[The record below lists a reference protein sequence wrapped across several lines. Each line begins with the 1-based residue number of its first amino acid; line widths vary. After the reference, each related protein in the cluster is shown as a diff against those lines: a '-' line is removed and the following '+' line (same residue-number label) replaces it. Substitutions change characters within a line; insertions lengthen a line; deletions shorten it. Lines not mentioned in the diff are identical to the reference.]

1 MKRVFAI
8 DTVTCPRCRKRNTQ
22 RIAAITDPNVI
33 RAMLACMAKKAA
45 DG

>member
-1 MKRVFAI
+1 MRRVFEM
-8 DTVTCPRCRKRNTQ
+8 DTLTCPRCKKRNTQ